1 MAKRMGGCLVGIM
14 AVCFLSGAVLGAEK
28 ITWRLGGVHAV
39 TAPETVG
46 LKKFAELLDQ
56 KTQGRLK
63 VEIYPA
69 GQLGAEV
76 PQLENLIL
84 GTQDMFAN
92 VADWNENIVKDWG
105 IIGMPFAFDNVAH
118 VRKFQKSTE
127 YEQLKKILLD
137 QKGVRILADNWYR
150 LPKALLT
157 KKPVHSPKD
166 VSGMKLRMPHIKT
179 YVETWGAMGAK
190 TIVVPWAEAFI
201 ALKTGVADGMDSP
214 LGSIYGQKFHQAAGN
229 IIMTNHLV
237 APFNLLANNKTYQK
251 LPADI
256 QKGLIEA
263 AEEAGVFYTK
273 LVEERFSQ
281 EKEKMIK
288 EGATFIEV
296 NPAEFAAVAQKVA
309 EKLEAEGNWP
319 KGLFTKVRSMR

>member
-1 MAKRMGGCLVGIM
+1 MSKKMGGI
-14 AVCFLSGAVLGAEK
+14 AVVLIVTLSLSGVAFAAEK

-46 LKKFAELLDQ
+46 LKKFSELVDQ

-63 VEIYPA
+63 IEIFPA

-76 PQLENLIL
+76 PQLENLIM
-84 GTQDMFAN
+84 GTQEMFGN

-118 VRKFQKSTE
+118 VQKFQRSSE
-127 YEQLKKILLD
+127 YEQLKKVLLE
-137 QKGVRILADNWYR
+137 QKGVKILADNWYR

-157 KKPVHSPKD
+157 KKPVHTPKD
-166 VSGMKLRMPHIKT
+166 VVGMKLRMPHIKT

-214 LGSIYGQKFHQAAGN
+214 LGSIYGQKFHQAAPYV
-229 IIMTNHLV
+229 ILTNHLV
-237 APFNLLANNKTYQK
+237 APFNLLANNKAYQK
-251 LPADI
+251 LPGDI
-256 QKGLIEA
+256 LKGLNDA
-263 AEEAGVFYTK
+263 ALEAGDFYTK
-273 LVEERFSQ
+273 QVEERFSP
-281 EKEKMIK
+281 EKEKMVK

-296 NPAEFAAVAQKVA
+296 NPSDFAAVAQRVA
-309 EKLEAEGNWP
+309 EKLEADGNWP
-319 KGLFTKVRSMR
+319 KGLFSKVRSMR